1 MIHTME
7 ADGIRFE
14 FGLRKILSDI
24 YIKCQ
29 TGKITGLL
37 GRNGQ
42 GKTCLMNIIYG
53 SMGNVDKSD
62 FLMNL
67 IYGTMRNVDKSVR
80 FDNIVIPQPFKNSR
94 LLLYLP
100 QFNFI
105 PKHLTLKR
113 IFLDFDIEFSEFEK
127 DFPEYKIGC
136 TTTLENLS
144 SGQRRL
150 IEIYLIIKSPTQFV
164 MLDEPF
170 THIMPHHI
178 DIIQNI
184 IMKEK
189 EKKGFLITDHMYQS
203 IINIAD
209 SLYILKDGK
218 THFVKTIHDIEALGY
233 IRP

>member
-1 MIHTME
+1 ME
-7 ADGIRFE
+7 ADGIRLE
-14 FGLRKILSDI
+14 FGFKKILSDI

-53 SMGNVDKSD
+53 SMGNVDKS
-62 FLMNL
+62 
-67 IYGTMRNVDKSVR
+67 VR
-80 FDNIVIPQPFKNSR
+80 FDNMVIAEPFKNSR

-113 IFLDFDIEFSEFEK
+113 IFLDFDIEFSEFER
-127 DFPEYKIGC
+127 DFREYKIGY
-136 TTTLENLS
+136 TSSLGSLS

-170 THIMPHHI
+170 THIMPNHI
-178 DIIQNI
+178 DIIQDI
-184 IMKEK
+184 IIKEK
-189 EKKGFLITDHMYQS
+189 ENKGFLITDHMYQS
-203 IINIAD
+203 IFNISD
-209 SLYILKDGK
+209 SLYVLKDGK
-218 THFVKTIHDIEALGY
+218 THFAKTIHDIKGLGY
-233 IRP
+233 IKS